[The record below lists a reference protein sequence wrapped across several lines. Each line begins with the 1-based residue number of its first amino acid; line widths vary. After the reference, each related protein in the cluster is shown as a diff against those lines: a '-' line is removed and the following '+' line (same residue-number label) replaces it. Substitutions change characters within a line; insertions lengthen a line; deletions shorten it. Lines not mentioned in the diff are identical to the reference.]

1 MNKDFN
7 TLEKVMCNMAD
18 SFYQP
23 VEFPLY
29 TQKLEKEFAELMAE
43 LNDNNGIQVLISKLK
58 DEKFGGIMEIH
69 IAQSHHTLLKDEL
82 ADVLCFLLRISNS
95 FKISGTE
102 LLHHAMS
109 KMVKR
114 IGDENYNR
122 V

>member
-23 VEFPLY
+23 VEFPFY
-29 TQKLEKEFAELMAE
+29 AEKLDKEHAELQAE
-43 LNDNNGIQVLISKLK
+43 LNHKDFTNALELMNMGLCLTDEMEKLFIERRK
-58 DEKFGGIMEIH
+58 
-69 IAQSHHTLLKDEL
+69 LVKDEL
-82 ADVLCFLLRISNS
+82 ADVFCFVLRISNS
-95 FKISGTE
+95 LHISGTE
-102 LLHHAMS
+102 LLQHAMS
-109 KMVKR
+109 KMVRR

>member
-18 SFYQP
+18 SFYQK

-29 TQKLEKEFAELMAE
+29 IQKLEKEFAELME
-43 LNDNNGIQVLISKLK
+43 QLNIEADLDAKIAWFYAKGKTFDNLP
-58 DEKFGGIMEIH
+58 EI
-69 IAQSHHTLLKDEL
+69 KDEL
-82 ADVLCFLLRISNS
+82 ADVLCFLLRISNT

-109 KMVKR
+109 KMVRR

>member
-7 TLEKVMCNMAD
+7 ILEKVMCNMAD
-18 SFYQP
+18 NFYQP

-29 TQKLEKEFAELMAE
+29 VKKLEKEFAELMEQLTKDGTLDSSKEWHHFKNAV
-43 LNDNNGIQVLISKLK
+43 LDNLP
-58 DEKFGGIMEIH
+58 EI
-69 IAQSHHTLLKDEL
+69 KDEL

-109 KMVKR
+109 KMVRR

>member
-23 VEFPLY
+23 VEFPMY
-29 TQKLEKEFAELMAE
+29 TQKLEKEFAELMEQLSKDGPLAKNKAWHE
-43 LNDNNGIQVLISKLK
+43 IKGSTFDNVL
-58 DEKFGGIMEIH
+58 EI
-69 IAQSHHTLLKDEL
+69 KDEL
-82 ADVLCFLLRISNS
+82 ADVLVFLLRISNS
-95 FKISGTE
+95 FKISGTD